1 MSITINGFKMAH
13 GELPYTPRGIKVLFI
28 ADTHG
33 CVTEDVRNAFEKDYD
48 IAIFLGDHGG
58 ELEDM
63 VYLAGQHPCYGLL
76 GNHDEKDL
84 YNYHR
89 KIKHIGNRVTG
100 IQGIKVAAFDG
111 GPRYS
116 ESVRRCQYTQEEVE
130 RLALTMHAADICI
143 SHSNPY
149 NEASLDMAHRGFK
162 GISTY
167 LEKFSI
173 PLHIYGHMHTA
184 SETVLPWKTM
194 SICVFP
200 YAIIEI

>member
-1 MSITINGFKMAH
+1 MNNMSSDFRM
-13 GELPYTPRGIKVLFI
+13 LPDMLQYRPKGIRALFI

-33 CVTEDVRNAFEKDYD
+33 FVSEPVQEALGKDYD
-48 IAIFLGDHGG
+48 IVVFLGDHGG

-89 KIKHIGNRVTG
+89 KIKHIGNRVTD

-130 RLALTMHAADICI
+130 KLALTMPAADICI

-167 LEKFSI
+167 LEEFSI

-184 SETVLPWKTM
+184 SETVLPWKTK